1 MATKADL
8 LKTLALVE
16 AGIIENTKALKP
28 PTLRQRLASFLSQRT
43 EAFKMTP
50 EQKKRQKELWKA
62 EVAKL
67 PAIRAARIE
76 KAKKLRG
83 RKENI
88 LKALSVWLDGGD
100 VIGSYERA
108 NNTEEAQ

>member
-1 MATKADL
+1 MTTKADL
-8 LKTLALVE
+8 LKTVARLE
-16 AGIIENTKALKP
+16 AAIIENTKALKP
-28 PTLRQRLASFLSQRT
+28 PTLTQRLASFLSQRT
-43 EAFKMTP
+43 AAFKMTP
-50 EQKKRQKELWKA
+50 EQKKRQKELWRA

-67 PAIRAARIE
+67 PAIRAARTE

-108 NNTEEAQ
+108 DNTEEAQ